1 MMVSLYPRI
10 TSLLIL
16 TIVHLLY
23 QVFNFIINDGQNTFL
38 TSYHFINLRPS
49 YDVIDRESGNSPGTP
64 DIQMKAC
71 TSGMLNYSILRVTY
85 YECHTM
91 SVVVNISHVVF
102 RVNRNFKIVS
112 SRCKSV

>member
-64 DIQMKAC
+64 DTQMKAC
-71 TSGMLNYSILRVTY
+71 TSGMLKLFNTTCDVLRV
-85 YECHTM
+85 
-91 SVVVNISHVVF
+91 
-102 RVNRNFKIVS
+102 
-112 SRCKSV
+112 